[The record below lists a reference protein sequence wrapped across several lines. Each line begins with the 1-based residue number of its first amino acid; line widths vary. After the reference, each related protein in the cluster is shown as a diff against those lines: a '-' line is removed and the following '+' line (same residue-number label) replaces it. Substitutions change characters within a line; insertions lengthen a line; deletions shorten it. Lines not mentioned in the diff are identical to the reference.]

1 MKSIRIFYHKM
12 DLKLLWAV
20 LLTIMPVTE
29 LRAGLPVAIL
39 YAIKNNIPLW
49 LIFSLIVLIN
59 ILIIFF
65 IFYFL
70 DNLHHIFL
78 KFNPYKKLFEKYL
91 GRFQKKVDKFE
102 GKYKTLGP
110 LALILFV
117 AVPLPGTG
125 AWTGCLLSWL
135 LDLDR
140 KKSILAI
147 SIGVLI
153 AGLFILFG
161 TLGFLNLL

>member
-1 MKSIRIFYHKM
+1 M

-29 LRAGLPVAIL
+29 LRVGLPVAIL
-39 YAIKNNIPLW
+39 YAIEHSLPIW
-49 LIFSLIVLIN
+49 LIFSLIVLLN

-70 DNLHHIFL
+70 DNIHHIFL
-78 KFNPYKKLFEKYL
+78 KFNPYRKLFERHVKKL
-91 GRFQKKVDKFE
+91 QKKVDTFE
-102 GKYKTLGP
+102 KKYETLGF
-110 LALILFV
+110 LALVLFV

-140 KKSILAI
+140 RKSILAI
-147 SIGVLI
+147 SLGVLI
-153 AGLFILFG
+153 AGLFILLG
-161 TLGFLNLL
+161 TLGFLNLF

>member
-1 MKSIRIFYHKM
+1 M
-12 DLKLLWAV
+12 DLRLLYAV
-20 LLTIMPVTE
+20 VLTIMPITE
-29 LRAGLPVAIL
+29 LRAGLPLAIL
-39 YAIKNNIPLW
+39 YAIENNIPIW
-49 LIFSLIVLIN
+49 LIFSLIVLLN
-59 ILIIFF
+59 VLIIFF

-78 KFNPYKKLFEKYL
+78 RFNPYKRLFDKYL
-91 GRFQKKVDKFE
+91 ERFQRKVDKFE
-102 GKYKTLGP
+102 KRYETLGF
-110 LALILFV
+110 LALVFFV

-135 LDLDR
+135 LDIDR

-161 TLGFLNLL
+161 TLGFLSFL

>member
-1 MKSIRIFYHKM
+1 M
-12 DLKLLWAV
+12 
-20 LLTIMPVTE
+20 
-29 LRAGLPVAIL
+29 
-39 YAIKNNIPLW
+39 
-49 LIFSLIVLIN
+49 
-59 ILIIFF
+59 
-65 IFYFL
+65 
-70 DNLHHIFL
+70 
-78 KFNPYKKLFEKYL
+78 
-91 GRFQKKVDKFE
+91 
-102 GKYKTLGP
+102 
-110 LALILFV
+110 ALVLFV

>member
-1 MKSIRIFYHKM
+1 M
-12 DLKLLWAV
+12 DLRLLYAV

-29 LRAGLPVAIL
+29 LRAGLPIAIL
-39 YAIKNNIPLW
+39 YATEHNIPVW
-49 LIFSLIVLIN
+49 LIFSLIVLLN
-59 ILIIFF
+59 IFVIFF
-65 IFYFL
+65 VFYFL

-78 KFNPYKKLFEKYL
+78 RTNFYKKLFEKYIE
-91 GRFQKKVDKFE
+91 RFQKKVDRFE
-102 GKYKTLGP
+102 KRYETLGFF
-110 LALILFV
+110 ALILFV

-135 LDLDR
+135 LDLNR

-161 TLGFLNLL
+161 TLGFLSFL

>member
-1 MKSIRIFYHKM
+1 M

-20 LLTIMPVTE
+20 ILTIMPVTE
-29 LRAGLPVAIL
+29 LRVGLPVAIL
-39 YAIKNNIPLW
+39 YAIEQNIPIW
-49 LIFSLIVLIN
+49 LIFSLIVLLN
-59 ILIIFF
+59 VLIIFF

-70 DNLHHIFL
+70 DHIHHVFL
-78 KFNPYKKLFEKYL
+78 KFNPYKKLFEKYV
-91 GRFQKKVDKFE
+91 GKFQKKVDKFE
-102 GKYKTLGP
+102 KKYETLGF
-110 LALILFV
+110 LALVLFV

-135 LDLDR
+135 VGLDR

-147 SIGVLI
+147 SIGVLM

-161 TLGFLNLL
+161 TLGFLSFL